1 MKLATLLLSTVS
13 ALNNIVHSEVVSKA
27 VVEKFSLSELKIEKD
42 KLFTQGSTK
51 FFYISFFSGS
61 CLASCLSFRRSLTLV
76 P

>member
-1 MKLATLLLSTVS
+1 MKLATLLLSTVP
-13 ALNNIVHSEVVSKA
+13 ALNNIVHSE